1 MPNPDDFMS
10 AVSGDLTNPA
20 HLSTTTAFY
29 HNELVQQHRTV
40 SIHFVFLD
48 IPALPFDSWVTI
60 GLDQQP
66 DAAAGEHQCCYSSS
80 TGNPWVTILTPVMV
94 H

>member
-40 SIHFVFLD
+40 SIQTL
-48 IPALPFDSWVTI
+48 
-60 GLDQQP
+60 
-66 DAAAGEHQCCYSSS
+66 YSY
-80 TGNPWVTILTPVMV
+80 TRRCHLIHG
-94 H
+94 